1 MPFLSVFEKNIM
13 EENSSEIKNLNE
25 AEAVKKLQQLID
37 HQSICLFS
45 TRLNSIPQTTR
56 PMSVQE
62 VSDNGTFNFLSS
74 TESQKNADILID
86 PRVQLYFMNTS
97 DYEFLTI
104 YGTATITRDKA
115 TIEKYWNNMA
125 KAWFPE
131 GKDDPRVSVIQF
143 MPSDGFYW
151 DTKDGKIVS
160 LIKIAASAIIGK
172 TLQEGVEG
180 KIAL

>member
-1 MPFLSVFEKNIM
+1 M
-13 EENSSEIKNLNE
+13 EQNSSQIKNLSQRE
-25 AEAVKKLQQLID
+25 AIEKLQQLIK
-37 HQSICLFS
+37 HQSTCMFS
-45 TRLNSIPQTTR
+45 TRLNAIPQTTR

-62 VSDNGTFNFLSS
+62 VSDDGTFNFLSS
-74 TESQKNADILID
+74 TDSNKNLEILSD

-104 YGTATITRDKA
+104 YGTATITQDKQ
-115 TIEKYWNNMA
+115 IIDKYWTNMA

-131 GKDDPRVSVIQF
+131 GKDDPHVSVIQF
-143 MPSDGFYW
+143 SPEEGFYW
-151 DTKDGKIVS
+151 DTKDGKLVS

-180 KIAL
+180 TIAL

>member
-1 MPFLSVFEKNIM
+1 MQ
-13 EENSSEIKNLNE
+13 ENSSQIKNLSQHE
-25 AEAVKKLQQLID
+25 AIEKLQQLIK
-37 HQSICLFS
+37 HQPTCLFS

-62 VSDNGTFNFLSS
+62 VSDDGTFNFLSS
-74 TESQKNADILID
+74 TESNKNSEINID

-104 YGTATITRDKA
+104 FGTATITKDKR
-115 TIEKYWNNMA
+115 TIDRYWNNMA

-131 GKDDPRVSVIQF
+131 GKEDPRVSVIQF
-143 MPSDGFYW
+143 APSEGFYW
-151 DTKDGKIVS
+151 DTKDGKLVS
-160 LIKIAASAIIGK
+160 LIKIAASAVIGK

>member
-1 MPFLSVFEKNIM
+1 M
-13 EENSSEIKNLNE
+13 EQNSSEIRNLSQQE
-25 AEAVKKLQQLID
+25 AIGKLQQLIK
-37 HQSICLFS
+37 HQPTCLFS
-45 TRLNSIPQTTR
+45 TRLNFVPQTTR

-62 VSDNGTFNFLSS
+62 VSDDGTFNFLSS
-74 TESQKNADILID
+74 TDSNKNLEILSD

-104 YGTATITRDKA
+104 FGTATITKDKR
-115 TIEKYWNNMA
+115 TIDKYWNNMA

-131 GKDDPRVSVIQF
+131 GKEDPRVSVIQF
-143 MPSDGFYW
+143 TPSEGFYW
-151 DTKDGKIVS
+151 DTKDGKLVS
-160 LIKIAASAIIGK
+160 LIKIAASAIVGK

>member
-1 MPFLSVFEKNIM
+1 M
-13 EENSSEIKNLNE
+13 EENSSEIKNLSQQQAIE
-25 AEAVKKLQQLID
+25 KLQQLIK
-37 HQSICLFS
+37 HQPTCLFS
-45 TRLNSIPQTTR
+45 TRLKSIPQITR

-62 VSDNGTFNFLSS
+62 VSDDGTFNFLSS
-74 TESQKNADILID
+74 TESNKNGDILID

-104 YGTATITRDKA
+104 YGTATITQDKR

-143 MPSDGFYW
+143 APSEGFYW
-151 DTKDGKIVS
+151 DTKDGKLVS
-160 LIKIAASAIIGK
+160 LIKIAASAVMGK

>member
-1 MPFLSVFEKNIM
+1 M
-13 EENSSEIKNLNE
+13 EENSSEIKNLSQLE
-25 AEAVKKLQQLID
+25 AIEKLQQLIE

-45 TRLNSIPQTTR
+45 TRLNQIPQTTR

-62 VSDNGTFNFLSS
+62 VSDDGTFNFLSS
-74 TESQKNADILID
+74 TESNKNRDLIID

-104 YGTATITRDKA
+104 YGTATITQDKR

-131 GKDDPRVSVIQF
+131 GKEDPRVSVIQF
-143 MPSDGFYW
+143 SPSEGFYW
-151 DTKDGKIVS
+151 DTKDGKLVS
-160 LIKIAASAIIGK
+160 LIKIAASAMIGK

-180 KIAL
+180 KIVL